1 MVSLF
6 CNVVWSSLIDRN
18 SQKISV
24 ISPLIYNIRKLVL
37 GGKGGRGEEEK
48 GGRREGKSV
57 SALTGGRGSK
67 LTKSGRIYF
76 MDDLPP
82 PGKCTKLVLKL
93 LAAKNSLSISVFFT
107 VLFLNIILLQFT

>member
-37 GGKGGRGEEEK
+37 GGKGGRGE
-48 GGRREGKSV
+48 GGKEG
-57 SALTGGRGSK
+57 G
-67 LTKSGRIYF
+67 
-76 MDDLPP
+76 
-82 PGKCTKLVLKL
+82 
-93 LAAKNSLSISVFFT
+93 
-107 VLFLNIILLQFT
+107 